1 MAVLR
6 GAAYTYVYAAFDR
19 NTGSLK
25 TGDAANHTVYISKD
39 GSNFV
44 QATNSPSE
52 LLLPS
57 GSPTGL
63 YRVTL
68 TAAEMSANSVAVYVV
83 SSTGG
88 VYIQSAVIL
97 TEQGRV
103 DTTISS
109 RATAMEVWGYT
120 IRSLTAGVTVSGYG
134 SGLSPAEQVLVN
146 PDNKIHTD
154 EYGNVYL
161 ADEDHQLVQ
170 NDVVVGLEAAG
181 LTSQRVQYLDELSA
195 TGTLYSVYDKVNQIQ
210 LDGGLV
216 RSKAEQ
222 VSDKSGYT
230 LASSDL
236 DAIAQQVWNTA
247 RGTRQAGTFGYYL
260 DAQVSASGGGGGGG
274 GAVDWTADERAMI
287 RYVLGIDGPQ
297 MAPSSSTSG
306 WIKDIRNKTSQI
318 QFDSNG
324 RVRSVAESVSD
335 KSGYS
340 LSASE
345 HAAIV
350 NDVSTGLESKGYT
363 STRASYL
370 DASVSSR
377 LAASSYVPP
386 DNSSIAAIKLKTD
399 NLSFSGGN
407 VNARAAVVADKS
419 GYSLASSEHTSI
431 AQAVWSFVVEAGYSA
446 LKLVRLFAAV
456 LLGKCSGGG
465 TGTVR
470 FRDVNDTRD
479 RVVASVDQSNNRTS
493 VTLDGD

>member
-19 NTGSLK
+19 NTGSWK
-25 TGDAANHTVYISKD
+25 TGDAANHTVYLSKD

-52 LLLPS
+52 LLLPN

-68 TAAEMSANSVAVYVV
+68 TASEMSANSVAVYVV
-83 SSTGG
+83 SSTSG
-88 VYIQSAVIL
+88 VYIQPAVIL
-97 TEQGRV
+97 TEQGRM
-103 DTTISS
+103 DTTVSS
-109 RATAMEVWGYT
+109 RATAMEIWNYT
-120 IRSLTAGVTVSGYG
+120 SRSLTAGVTVSGYE
-134 SGLSPAEQVLVN
+134 SGLSPAEQVLVH
-146 PDNKIHTD
+146 PSNKIQTD
-154 EYGNVYL
+154 VYGGVYL
-161 ADEDHQLVQ
+161 TDEDHQLVQ
-170 NDVVVGLEAAG
+170 NDVVAGLEAAG
-181 LTSQRVQYLDELSA
+181 LTSDRVQLLDELSA
-195 TGTLYSVYDKVNQIQ
+195 TGALYRMYGKVDQIQ

-216 RSKAEQ
+216 LSKAEQ

-230 LASSDL
+230 LASSGL
-236 DAIAQQVWNTA
+236 EAIAQQVWNTP

-260 DAQVSASGGGGGGG
+260 DTQVSTLGGNGV
-274 GAVDWTADERAMI
+274 VDWTADERAMI

-297 MAPSSSTSG
+297 VAPSSSTPG
-306 WIKDIRNKTSQI
+306 WIKEIRDKTSQL
-318 QFDSNG
+318 QFDSGG

-345 HAAIV
+345 HAEIV
-350 NDVSTGLESKGYT
+350 NDVSSGLESKGYT

-370 DASVSSR
+370 DAAISSR

-419 GYSLASSEHTSI
+419 GYVLASSEHTSI

-479 RVVASVDQSNNRTS
+479 RVVASVDQSNNRTT